1 MISLFIIY
9 LLTYL
14 ICAAWWGRIIVLV
27 RREQTRPAHLVLSNS
42 HLSFVVRTGRSL
54 HHQEG
59 ALANGR
65 GCSGRATTRGKG
77 QREPS
82 FGLSVWKRINLMRE
96 LPTMWGFELG

>member
-1 MISLFIIY
+1 
-9 LLTYL
+9 
-14 ICAAWWGRIIVLV
+14 VLV